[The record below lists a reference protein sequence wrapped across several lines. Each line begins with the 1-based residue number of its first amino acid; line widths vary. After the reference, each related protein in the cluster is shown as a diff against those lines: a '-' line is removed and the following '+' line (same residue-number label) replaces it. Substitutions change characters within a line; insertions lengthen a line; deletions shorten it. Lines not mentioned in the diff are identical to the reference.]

1 MNRPI
6 LALLIL
12 LAFSCTSCLEIE
24 EWLQLTK
31 DGSGQFTIS
40 IDMSGMYKDPT
51 AKALLE
57 QAGGEDNPMKA
68 LGKVDTV
75 INMKAEAAKA
85 GLENPAFWERV
96 TSSIK
101 ASEEDSVFIVSFSLQ
116 FNQPDEIAYMMQYLP
131 KVGNMAGQE
140 GTPGLGSFFPQVMH
154 YVLQDGA
161 LLRRT
166 EAPAAGMAA
175 DPSMSAMLAMLP
187 DASYVLKIDAPSRIK
202 ESDIPNA
209 ITDGKRL
216 KARMS
221 LGDAMSGQLE
231 KLDGRIVF

>member
-6 LALLIL
+6 LALLVL

-24 EWLQLTK
+24 EWLQLRK
-31 DGSGQFTIS
+31 DGSGLFTIS

-68 LGKVDTV
+68 LGNVDTV
-75 INMKAEAAKA
+75 INLKAEAVKA

-101 ASEEDSVFIVSFSLQ
+101 ASEEDSVFIFNFSLQ
-116 FNQPDEIAYMMQYLP
+116 FNQLDEIAYMMQYLP

-154 YVLQDGA
+154 YAMQNGE

-166 EAPAAGMAA
+166 EMMGDDKAS
-175 DPSMSAMLAMLP
+175 DPSMAAMFAMMP
-187 DASYVLKIDAPSRIK
+187 DANYVLKIDAPDNIK
-202 ESDIPNA
+202 ESNISNA
-209 ITDGKRL
+209 STNGKQL
-216 KARMS
+216 KARMP